1 MSDTL
6 QNQKQL
12 MKEYKYKINGMKFTV
27 AVGDIVD
34 NEAEVEV
41 NGVSYKVEI
50 DRPAASKVNKKP
62 ALSQSGKTNTGAQL
76 NENKVT
82 SKPAA
87 TPKTNNPGAI
97 KSPLPGTIMSI
108 AVAVGDE
115 VTIGQKVAVLE
126 AMKMENDIRA
136 DKSGK
141 VTKICC
147 APGDTLLEGSD
158 ILILE

>member
-41 NGVSYKVEI
+41 NGVPYKVEI

-82 SKPAA
+82 SKPA

-141 VTKICC
+141 VAKICC